1 MAGSSSIGRRIG
13 KIIIWLLATVVVLIV
28 ALAIFILTFDWNRAR
43 PYVNDKVSQAI
54 GRPFAING
62 DLKVGWRHPADETG
76 WRGWVPWPRF
86 SAANITVANPDWTKQ
101 PQFATLDE
109 IDFEVKVLPLLAHDI
124 VIPAINLVNPSVDLE
139 RLVDGR
145 DNWTFKL
152 ASSSGPS
159 EWKLDLHDIAFAKG
173 NIALSDQQKKV
184 DVQMVIDTLG
194 QPIPIGEAM
203 KQQEAASRSASAQA
217 IGKAGASKLT
227 EQANAQAAS
236 EAAAAAAAAASGAS
250 STDINASGT
259 TAAGGASGAPMAG
272 GSHAASEA
280 SEAGEASGSVAA
292 PGASGVA
299 SATGTQRQMPSYAI
313 GWTVKGTYNKTPV
326 SGSGKVG
333 GVLALQDANR
343 PFPVQADVK
352 AGDLHVGLVG
362 TITDPAHLAAVD
374 LRLWLQGNSMARLY
388 SLTGVTLPDTPPY
401 ATEGRLIGQFKS
413 SGNVFKYENFTGRV
427 GGSDLNGSLTY
438 TAREPRP
445 LLQGEMVSHLLQ
457 FSDLAPVI
465 GADSN
470 ASKAKR
476 GDATTQPSG
485 RVLPVEEFRTD
496 RWKAIDADVKFTGRR
511 IVKTT
516 DLPITDLYT
525 HVVLTD
531 GVLSLEP
538 LKFGVAGG
546 SLASDIHLDGSAVP
560 LKGRFATSARH
571 LKLKQLFPNF
581 KTMQNALGEIN
592 GDAALT
598 ATGNSP
604 AALAA
609 TSNGE
614 VKALITEGTVSRL
627 LMEAAGL
634 NVANVVYE
642 KLFGNRDV
650 KINCAAADFVATD
663 GVLESRVFAL
673 DTDDA
678 VINIDGHVNLRD
690 ETMDL
695 GVHPHTKGFR
705 VFSLRSPLY
714 VKGTFKDPHVGVNA
728 AALALRGGAA
738 VGLGLINPFAA
749 LIPLLAP
756 SNNKPLP
763 CAQLLSQVRQAPAAP
778 PPGVKQQS
786 KPPLSLEG
794 APVNKSTKGAA
805 SSPAVDDKK
814 KPAVRSPASARPN
827 TREADGVHLACGL
840 AQLELRRRP
849 VDDLFVADQRAA
861 RAHADEAIAE

>member
-1 MAGSSSIGRRIG
+1 MAVSRTIGRRIG
-13 KIIIWLLATVVVLIV
+13 KIIAWLVAIIVILIV
-28 ALAIFILTFDWNRAR
+28 ALTIFILTFDWNRAR
-43 PYVNDKVSQAI
+43 PYVNDKVTQAI

-62 DLKVGWRHPADETG
+62 DLKVGWRHPVGETG

-86 SAANITVANPDWTKQ
+86 SAANITVGNPDWTKQ

-139 RLVDGR
+139 RLLDGR
-145 DNWTFKL
+145 NNWTFKL
-152 ASSSGPS
+152 PASTGPS

-184 DVQMVIDTLG
+184 EMQMAIDTLG

-203 KQQEAASRSASAQA
+203 KQQEAASRSASAETV
-217 IGKAGASKLT
+217 GKAGAGKLT
-227 EQANAQAAS
+227 AQANAQAAS
-236 EAAAAAAAAASGAS
+236 EAAAASAAAASGAS
-250 STDINASGT
+250 STEIAASGAT
-259 TAAGGASGAPMAG
+259 PANGASGALVAGGASGASEAVSG
-272 GSHAASEA
+272 TAVASASSASEA
-280 SEAGEASGSVAA
+280 ATAH
-292 PGASGVA
+292 GAKPA
-299 SATGTQRQMPSYAI
+299 IPPYAI

-333 GVLALQDANR
+333 GVLALQDVNR

-352 AGDLHVGLVG
+352 AGDLRVGLVG

-374 LRLWLQGNSMARLY
+374 LRLWLQGNSLARLY

-401 ATEGRLIGQFKS
+401 ATEGRLVGQFKS

-445 LLQGEMVSHLLQ
+445 LLQGELVSRLLQ

-476 GDATTQPSG
+476 GDATAQPSNKA
-485 RVLPVEEFRTD
+485 LPVEEFRTD

-511 IVKTT
+511 IVKETN
-516 DLPITDLYT
+516 LPITDLYT
-525 HVVLTD
+525 HVVMTD

-546 SLASDIHLDGSAVP
+546 SLESNIHLDGSATP

-614 VKALITEGTVSRL
+614 VKALVTDGTVSRL

-650 KINCAAADFVATD
+650 KINCAAADFVATN
-663 GVLESRVFAL
+663 GVLDSRVFAL

-678 VINIDGHVNLRD
+678 VINIDGDVNLRD

-738 VGLGLINPFAA
+738 IGLGLINPFAA

-763 CAQLLSQVRQAPAAP
+763 CAQLLSQVRQAPSAP
-778 PPGVKQQS
+778 PPGVKQQP
-786 KPPLSLEG
+786 KPTISLDG
-794 APVNKSTKGAA
+794 VPVNKSSAGA
-805 SSPAVDDKK
+805 SSPAAAEK
-814 KPAVRSPASARPN
+814 KPAVVSPASA
-827 TREADGVHLACGL
+827 
-840 AQLELRRRP
+840 
-849 VDDLFVADQRAA
+849 
-861 RAHADEAIAE
+861 AEYKGS

>member
-1 MAGSSSIGRRIG
+1 MAVSSTIGRRIG
-13 KIIIWLLATVVVLIV
+13 KIIAWLLAIIVMLIV
-28 ALAIFILTFDWNRAR
+28 ALAIFIMTFDWNRAR
-43 PYVNDKVSQAI
+43 PYINDKVTQAI

-62 DLKVGWRHPADETG
+62 DLKVGWRHPVGETG

-86 SAANITVANPDWTKQ
+86 SAANITVGNPDWTKQ

-109 IDFEVKVLPLLAHDI
+109 IDFQVKVLPLLAHDI
-124 VIPAINLVNPSVDLE
+124 VIPTINLVNPSVDLE
-139 RLVDGR
+139 RVLDGR
-145 DNWTFKL
+145 NNWTFKL

-184 DVQMVIDTLG
+184 DFQMAIDTLG

-203 KQQEAASRSASAQA
+203 KQQEAASRSSSAQT
-217 IGKAGASKLT
+217 IGKSGANKLT
-227 EQANAQAAS
+227 QQANAQAAS
-236 EAAAAAAAAASGAS
+236 EAAAASAAAASGAS
-250 STDINASGT
+250 STDITASGT
-259 TAAGGASGAPMAG
+259 TAATGASGGLVAGGSKGASEAVAAGASGAVV
-272 GSHAASEA
+272 ASAPA
-280 SEAGEASGSVAA
+280 SAS
-292 PGASGVA
+292 GASGA
-299 SATGTQRQMPSYAI
+299 QAQGGAKQEIPPYAI

-401 ATEGRLIGQFKS
+401 ATEGRLVGQFKS
-413 SGNVFKYENFTGRV
+413 TGNVFKYENFTGRV
-427 GGSDLNGSLTY
+427 GGSDINGSLTY

-445 LLQGEMVSHLLQ
+445 LLQGELVSRLLQ

-476 GDATTQPSG
+476 GDATAQPSSKA
-485 RVLPVEEFRTD
+485 LPVEEFRTD

-511 IVKTT
+511 IVK
-516 DLPITDLYT
+516 DVNLPITDLYT
-525 HVVLTD
+525 HVVMTD

-546 SLASDIHLDGSAVP
+546 TLASDIHLDGSATP

-609 TSNGE
+609 SSNGE
-614 VKALITEGTVSRL
+614 VKALVTDGTVSRL

-650 KINCAAADFVATD
+650 KINCAAADFVATN

-678 VINIDGHVNLRD
+678 VIDIDGNVNMRD
-690 ETMDL
+690 ESMDL

-763 CAQLLSQVRQAPAAP
+763 CTQLLAQVRQAPTAP
-778 PPGVKQQS
+778 PPGTKQQPKS
-786 KPPLSLEG
+786 AISLDG
-794 APVNKSTKGAA
+794 APVNKSSGGA
-805 SSPAVDDKK
+805 SSPAATDRK
-814 KPAVRSPASARPN
+814 KPAVMSPASA
-827 TREADGVHLACGL
+827 
-840 AQLELRRRP
+840 
-849 VDDLFVADQRAA
+849 
-861 RAHADEAIAE
+861 AEYKGS

>member
-1 MAGSSSIGRRIG
+1 MAVSSTIGKRTG
-13 KIIIWLLATVVVLIV
+13 KIIAWLLGTLVVLIV
-28 ALAIFILTFDWNRAR
+28 ALVIFILAFDWNRAR
-43 PYVNDKVSQAI
+43 PYINDKVTQAI

-62 DLKVGWRHPADETG
+62 DLKVGWKHPVGETG

-86 SAANITVANPDWTKQ
+86 SAANITVGNPDWTKH

-124 VIPAINLVNPSVDLE
+124 VIPEINLVNPSVDLE
-139 RLVDGR
+139 RMLDGR
-145 DNWTFKL
+145 NNWTFKM

-159 EWKLDLHDIAFAKG
+159 EWKLELNDIAFAKG

-184 DVQMVIDTLG
+184 DLQMVVDTLG

-227 EQANAQAAS
+227 AQANAQAAS
-236 EAAAAAAAAASGAS
+236 EAAAASAAAASGAS
-250 STDINASGT
+250 STDITASGT
-259 TAAGGASGAPMAG
+259 TAATGASGALVAG
-272 GSHAASEA
+272 GAAGASAGA
-280 SEAGEASGSVAA
+280 SEAGVASQTPETASGAMTAS
-292 PGASGVA
+292 GASGTVTTA
-299 SATGTQRQMPSYAI
+299 GAKPEIPPYAI

-326 SGSGKVG
+326 AGSGKVG

-413 SGNVFKYENFTGRV
+413 TGNVFKYENFTGRV

-445 LLQGEMVSHLLQ
+445 LLQGELISHLLQ
-457 FSDLAPVI
+457 FADLAPVI

-470 ASKAKR
+470 ASKARR
-476 GDATTQPSG
+476 GDATAQPSNK
-485 RVLPVEEFRTD
+485 VLPVEEFRTD

-511 IVKTT
+511 IVKSS

-525 HVVLTD
+525 HVVMTD

-546 SLASDIHLDGSAVP
+546 SLASNIHLDGSTTP
-560 LKGRFATSARH
+560 LKGRFSTSARH

-581 KTMQNALGEIN
+581 KTMQSALGEIN

-614 VKALITEGTVSRL
+614 VKALVTDGTVSRL

-663 GVLESRVFAL
+663 GVLEPRVFAL

-678 VINIDGHVNLRD
+678 VINIDGTVNLRD
-690 ETMDL
+690 ETLDL

-763 CAQLLSQVRQAPAAP
+763 CAQLLSQVRQAPTAP
-778 PPGVKQQS
+778 PPGVKQQP
-786 KPPLSLEG
+786 KAALSLDG
-794 APVNKSTKGAA
+794 APVNKSVGGA
-805 SSPAVDDKK
+805 SSPAAASDAKDTRK
-814 KPAVRSPASARPN
+814 KPAAMSPASASLYK
-827 TREADGVHLACGL
+827 GS
-840 AQLELRRRP
+840 
-849 VDDLFVADQRAA
+849 
-861 RAHADEAIAE
+861 

>member
-1 MAGSSSIGRRIG
+1 MAVSSTGRRIG
-13 KIIIWLLATVVVLIV
+13 KIIAWLLATIVLLIV
-28 ALAIFILTFDWNRAR
+28 ALTIFILTFDWNRAR
-43 PYVNDKVSQAI
+43 PYVNDKVTQAI

-62 DLKVGWRHPADETG
+62 DLKVGWRHPVGETG

-86 SAANITVANPDWTKQ
+86 SAANITVGNPDWTKQ
-101 PQFATLDE
+101 PNFATLDE
-109 IDFEVKVLPLLAHDI
+109 IDFQVKVLPLLAHDI

-139 RLVDGR
+139 RLLDGR
-145 DNWTFKL
+145 NNWTFKL
-152 ASSSGPS
+152 PASSGPS

-217 IGKAGASKLT
+217 IGKAGASRLT
-227 EQANAQAAS
+227 AQANAQAAS
-236 EAAAAAAAAASGAS
+236 EAAAASAASAASAAAASGAS
-250 STDINASGT
+250 VSAVEAS
-259 TAAGGASGAPMAG
+259 GASGALMAG
-272 GSHAASEA
+272 GSRAASESA
-280 SEAGEASGSVAA
+280 ATSG
-292 PGASGVA
+292 A
-299 SATGTQRQMPSYAI
+299 SATKAQENAAAGAKREIPPYGI
-313 GWTVKGTYNKTPV
+313 GWTIKGTYNKTPV
-326 SGSGKVG
+326 AGSGKVG
-333 GVLALQDANR
+333 GVLALQDASR

-445 LLQGEMVSHLLQ
+445 LLQGELVSHLLQ

-476 GDATTQPSG
+476 GDATVQPSG

-496 RWKAIDADVKFTGRR
+496 RWKAIDADVRFTGRR
-511 IVKTT
+511 IVKTA

-525 HVVLTD
+525 HVVMTD

-560 LKGRFATSARH
+560 LKGRFSTSARH

-614 VKALITEGTVSRL
+614 MKTLVTDGTVSRL

-650 KINCAAADFVATD
+650 KINCAAADFVATN
-663 GVLESRVFAL
+663 GVLESRIFAL

-678 VINIDGHVNLRD
+678 VINIDGTVNLRD
-690 ETMDL
+690 ETLDL

-738 VGLGLINPFAA
+738 IGLGLINPFAA

-763 CAQLLSQVRQAPAAP
+763 CAQLLAQVRQAPTAP
-778 PPGVKQQS
+778 PPGVKQ
-786 KPPLSLEG
+786 KPKAPLSLEG
-794 APVNKSTKGAA
+794 APVNKSAGGA
-805 SSPAVDDKK
+805 SSPAAVNR
-814 KPAVRSPASARPN
+814 KPAVVSPASA
-827 TREADGVHLACGL
+827 
-840 AQLELRRRP
+840 
-849 VDDLFVADQRAA
+849 
-861 RAHADEAIAE
+861 AEYKGS

>member
-1 MAGSSSIGRRIG
+1 MAVASTIGRRIG
-13 KIIIWLLATVVVLIV
+13 KIIAWLVAIIVILIV
-28 ALAIFILTFDWNRAR
+28 ALTIFILTFDWNRAR
-43 PYVNDKVSQAI
+43 PYVNDKVTQAI

-62 DLKVGWRHPADETG
+62 DLKVGWQHPVGETG

-86 SAANITVANPDWTKQ
+86 SAANITVGNPDWTKQ
-101 PQFATLDE
+101 PHFATLDE

-139 RLVDGR
+139 RLLDGR
-145 DNWTFKL
+145 NNWTFKL

-184 DVQMVIDTLG
+184 EMEMAIDTLG

-203 KQQEAASRSASAQA
+203 KQQEAASRSASAEA
-217 IGKAGASKLT
+217 LGKAGASKLT
-227 EQANAQAAS
+227 AQANAQAAS
-236 EAAAAAAAAASGAS
+236 EAAAASAAAASGAS
-250 STDINASGT
+250 STEITASGA
-259 TAAGGASGAPMAG
+259 TAANGASGALVAG
-272 GSHAASEA
+272 GANGANSASEGASGAAAASASNA
-280 SEAGEASGSVAA
+280 SEAGTAN
-292 PGASGVA
+292 GAKPVI
-299 SATGTQRQMPSYAI
+299 PPYAI
-313 GWTVKGTYNKTPV
+313 GWTVKGTYNRTPI

-343 PFPVQADVK
+343 PFPIQADVK
-352 AGDLHVGLVG
+352 AGDLRVGLVG
-362 TITDPAHLAAVD
+362 TLTDPAHLAAVD
-374 LRLWLQGNSMARLY
+374 LRLWLQGNSLARLY

-401 ATEGRLIGQFKS
+401 ATDGRLVGQFKS

-445 LLQGEMVSHLLQ
+445 LLQGELVSHLLQ
-457 FSDLAPVI
+457 FSDLAPII
-465 GADSN
+465 GADSK
-470 ASKAKR
+470 ASKARR
-476 GDATTQPSG
+476 GDATAQPG
-485 RVLPVEEFRTD
+485 NKVLPVEEFRTD
-496 RWKAIDADVKFTGRR
+496 RWKSIDADVKFTGRR
-511 IVKTT
+511 IVKDTS
-516 DLPITDLYT
+516 LPITDLYT
-525 HVVLTD
+525 HVVMTD

-546 SLASDIHLDGSAVP
+546 SLSSNIHLDGSATP

-614 VKALITEGTVSRL
+614 VKALVTDGTVSRL

-650 KINCAAADFVATD
+650 KINCAAADFVATN
-663 GVLESRVFAL
+663 GVLDSRVFAL

-678 VINIDGHVNLRD
+678 VINIDGNVNLRD
-690 ETMDL
+690 ETLDL

-738 VGLGLINPFAA
+738 IGLGLINPFAA

-763 CAQLLSQVRQAPAAP
+763 CGQLLSQVRQAPTAP
-778 PPGVKQQS
+778 PPGVRQQP
-786 KPPLSLEG
+786 KTAISLDG
-794 APVNKSTKGAA
+794 APLNKSAGGA
-805 SSPAVDDKK
+805 SSPTGADR
-814 KPAVRSPASARPN
+814 KPAVKSPA
-827 TREADGVHLACGL
+827 T
-840 AQLELRRRP
+840 
-849 VDDLFVADQRAA
+849 AA
-861 RAHADEAIAE
+861 EYKGN